1 MPLKVI
7 KRHDRGN
14 ALTIVGTVAGQV
26 IRRRAQSDNAK
37 LAAEEAA
44 TIEAEILRAAWHGER
59 RGNRTFAEAVKSYV
73 TAEPRSEGDKAR
85 LQRILKAVGPSA
97 KLADMTQER
106 LDQLRAEMYPSA
118 APGTVAR
125 GLIVPVRA
133 VLRHAQRR
141 GWCDAPIFETPR
153 QPQGRTAFMT
163 PLEAERLILAA
174 APHLKPLITFLI
186 GTGARMSEALGLEW
200 KDVDLQGQK
209 ATFHADQTKSG
220 ARRVVR
226 LPSRV
231 IVSLA
236 HLPRLP
242 ERTGR
247 VFLMP
252 DGSPYETSRERGDNG
267 GQIKR
272 GWSGA
277 VRRAG
282 LPEDLTPH
290 VCRHTWA
297 SWHYAVHRDL
307 LRLKVEGGWS
317 STDLV
322 ERYAHLMNSGQED
335 DIKKFLGN
343 MESGCNAA

>member
-26 IRRRAQSDNAK
+26 IRRRAQSNDPK

-44 TIEAEILRAAWHGER
+44 ILETEILRSAWHGDR
-59 RGNRTFAEAVKSYV
+59 LGYRSFAETVKSYLSV
-73 TAEPRSEGDKAR
+73 KDRAPGDKAR
-85 LQRILKAVGPSA
+85 IRRILVAVGPNA
-97 KLADMTQER
+97 RLIDMTQER
-106 LDQLRAEMYPSA
+106 IDQLQAELYPNA
-118 APGTVAR
+118 APATVKR
-125 GLIVPVRA
+125 GLIMPIRA

-141 GWCDAPIFETPR
+141 GWCHAPIFETPPE
-153 QPQGRTAFMT
+153 PQGRTAFMT

-174 APHLKPLITFLI
+174 ASHLKPLITFLI

-226 LPSRV
+226 LSSRV

-272 GWSGA
+272 GWAGA

-282 LPEDLTPH
+282 LPEELTPH

-317 STDLV
+317 STELV
-322 ERYAHLMNSGQED
+322 ERYAHLMNSGMEKA
-335 DIKKFLGN
+335 IETFLGT
-343 MESGCNAA
+343 EEKRDVA